1 MISNDSNTLQSQVTF
16 TQFGTTKNSLLGL
29 GFTIYIVLFSS
40 ILYSQNTLNSFTEIN
55 EITNQFKFS
64 KNKYI
69 TEKNY
74 LIKNKD
80 KVLQLNSTL
89 FPSGNYN
96 ALYLFSNELFIVHAL
111 VNRNAFERPLKKML
125 VPNVFNEVI
134 TYDVINNRT
143 FLIGSFDGL
152 GSINFKSK
160 NKLAVL
166 YHKSNYRNRLFLLNE
181 DFSPK
186 ELIEKKD
193 FFYLSEYAKGKIL
206 KKQLNLTFENI
217 FDIPLNDINNIL
229 SNQSNSYSEEIK
241 CNDEDCF
248 KESDQDIWM
257 FLTIPR

>member
-1 MISNDSNTLQSQVTF
+1 MKNDINMEQSQETF
-16 TQFGTTKNSLLGL
+16 VQCSSRKKSLLSL
-29 GFTIYIVLFSS
+29 GFMLNMILFSS
-40 ILYSQNTLNSFTEIN
+40 ILYSQNTLKSFTEIN

-80 KVLQLNSTL
+80 KVLELNSTL
-89 FPSGNYN
+89 FPTGNYN

-111 VNRNAFERPLKKML
+111 VTRNAFERPLKKML

-134 TYDVINNRT
+134 IYDIINNKV
-143 FLIGSFDGL
+143 FLIGSFDEL
-152 GSINFKSK
+152 GSIYFISK
-160 NKLAVL
+160 NKLL
-166 YHKSNYRNRLFLLNE
+166 IHYLKSNYRNRLFVLNE

-193 FFYLSEYAKGKIL
+193 FFNLLEFAKGKIL
-206 KKQLNLTFENI
+206 KKKINLTFENV
-217 FDIPLNDINNIL
+217 FDIPLNEINNII
-229 SNQSNSYSEEIK
+229 SNQSNNYSEEIK

-257 FLTIPR
+257 FLSNPK

>member
-1 MISNDSNTLQSQVTF
+1 MKNDINIAQSQETF
-16 TQFGTTKNSLLGL
+16 AQLRATKNSMLSLCFML
-29 GFTIYIVLFSS
+29 NMILFSS

-111 VNRNAFERPLKKML
+111 VTRNAFERPLKKML

-134 TYDVINNRT
+134 IYDIMNNKV
-143 FLIGSFDGL
+143 FLIGSIDGL
-152 GSINFKSK
+152 GSIYFISK
-160 NKLAVL
+160 NKLSIHYL
-166 YHKSNYRNRLFLLNE
+166 KSNYRNRLFVLNE

-193 FFYLSEYAKGKIL
+193 FFSLLEFAKGKIL
-206 KKQLNLTFENI
+206 KRQINLTFENV
-217 FDIPLNDINNIL
+217 FEIPLNEINNII
-229 SNQSNSYSEEIK
+229 SNQSTDYSEEIK
-241 CNDEDCF
+241 CKYEDCF
-248 KESDQDIWM
+248 KESDQDIWL
-257 FLTIPR
+257 FLSNPK